1 MKKQA
6 LSIIAVLV
14 LCMALGACKK
24 EREVDVNKLKNI
36 FVEGIS
42 KELAEDGNKLEVD
55 TIFLNPV
62 DNFSYSG
69 KLLGH
74 VGDTMSLVYDLSVK
88 DSGDDDLDME
98 WELQTPVIKPAEE
111 DGGE

>member
-55 TIFLNPV
+55 TIFLNQTTG
-62 DNFSYSG
+62 DNYKG
-69 KLLGH
+69 ELRGH
-74 VGDTMSLVYDLSVK
+74 INDSTEVVYDLDVA
-88 DSGDDDLDME
+88 DDGSDLELE
-98 WELQTPVIKPAEE
+98 WNLRN
-111 DGGE
+111 

>member
-74 VGDTMSLVYDLSVK
+74 IGDSLPMVYNLSVK
-88 DSGDDDLDME
+88 DSGDELDME
-98 WELQTPVIKPAEE
+98 WELQTPVITPVGE

>member
-42 KELAEDGNKLEVD
+42 KEPISLSKTVAT
-55 TIFLNPV
+55 TIWIWNGSCRHP
-62 DNFSYSG
+62 SSS
-69 KLLGH
+69 LLKK
-74 VGDTMSLVYDLSVK
+74 T
-88 DSGDDDLDME
+88 
-98 WELQTPVIKPAEE
+98 
-111 DGGE
+111 GEND